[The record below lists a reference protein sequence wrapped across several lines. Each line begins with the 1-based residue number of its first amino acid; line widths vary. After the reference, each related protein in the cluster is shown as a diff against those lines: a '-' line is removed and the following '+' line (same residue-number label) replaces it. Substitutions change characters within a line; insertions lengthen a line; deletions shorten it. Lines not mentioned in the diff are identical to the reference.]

1 MARPHI
7 LNITQTPPDD
17 FPFFFFD
24 SNVWIAI
31 LNQVRDVTTRSYL
44 DFWETLI
51 QVHNRKGNP
60 LLEKKT
66 KNFPKVVLPAITL
79 TETINALIRISFD
92 TYQNLVPSP
101 IPQGVKPNFKK
112 HYRPTNDYKKELTR
126 ILADF
131 QAMEDYIVL
140 QDDKFS
146 ERSIFSEFFQYDAD
160 FDFNDYFYFRLFKGT
175 GIPIVTNDLD
185 FAGFEDIIILTS
197 NPKLLNYR

>member
-1 MARPHI
+1 MNQAR
-7 LNITQTPPDD
+7 NG
-17 FPFFFFD
+17 
-24 SNVWIAI
+24 N
-31 LNQVRDVTTRSYL
+31 TRAYL
-44 DFWETLI
+44 DFWDAVI
-51 QVHNRKGNP
+51 QVHNRKGTP

-66 KNFPKVVLPAITL
+66 KYFPKVVLPALTL

-101 IPQGVKPNFKK
+101 IPQGEKPSFKK
-112 HYRPTNDYKKELTR
+112 HYRPTDDYKRELTK

-160 FDFNDYFYFRLFKGT
+160 FDFNDYFYYRLFKGT

-185 FAGFEDIIILTS
+185 FAGFEDITILTS
-197 NPKLLNYR
+197 NQKLLNYR